1 MNDVASASNNSLA
14 PGMVKRQRDTFQ
26 TQGDTVCTDQKLGD
40 AARHSPPLTQSCSRA
55 DAQTI
60 MICCRGV
67 HARNNECDRRKVQSC
82 WRPVPSPVPQQSCK
96 ENSPTRHD
104 KNSQAQQRM
113 YRVSWVHTCLLSGTK
128 MARVVVMRLIT
139 CEDSV
144 RLAIVLHLHARKVKQ
159 RTGC

>member
-67 HARNNECDRRKVQSC
+67 HARNNECGRRKVQSC

-104 KNSQAQQRM
+104 ENITGPATHVKGVMGS
-113 YRVSWVHTCLLSGTK
+113 YLLTFGDQDG
-128 MARVVVMRLIT
+128 ARRGDAPNYV
-139 CEDSV
+139 
-144 RLAIVLHLHARKVKQ
+144 Q
-159 RTGC
+159 G